1 MFSKKNI
8 KNKKNKN
15 PKKTKKKNG
24 GKAIDSGG
32 FGCIFNPA
40 LKCKNKTNRTKGI
53 SKLSFLE
60 DSNKEFNILKNV
72 QKYLSKIPNYDKFFL
87 IKDITKCTP
96 DKLSISDKN
105 QFDKCFSLTEHGI
118 TGSNINTKLQELSIL
133 NMPYGGVNLDVVVDK
148 KLVTIKKY
156 NSLLTTLLKKA
167 IVPMNNQNIY
177 HFDIKSM
184 NILYKNNS
192 VKIIDFGEIG
202 ISTSE
207 EIIPYILFNRNIQY
221 NSPFSRILFSNFINF
236 TISKIFTENKV
247 TPKTNNIKKFKL
259 IGLAY
264 EEYVKMYGFAHQIFI
279 GEYLFPEIFKLI
291 PSNLVKKLFGLSSDN
306 LNYQIILSELIVNYL
321 LEVIN
326 KYFDYK
332 VMKLDVEKYFIEVYS
347 KNVDIYGLISCYVPF
362 IIDKKAIYPD
372 NLKLKISNILFK
384 YCYNSKYSIKVIE
397 VDELISDLDKL
408 N

>member
-1 MFSKKNI
+1 MFSKKN
-8 KNKKNKN
+8 
-15 PKKTKKKNG
+15 KKTKKKSG

-32 FGCIFNPA
+32 FGCVFSPA
-40 LKCKNKTNRTKGI
+40 LKCRGKKTRTKGI

-60 DSNKEFNILKNV
+60 DSNIEFNTLKNV
-72 QKYLSKIPNYDKFFL
+72 QKYLSKIPNYEKYFL
-87 IKDITKCTP
+87 IKDITKCIP
-96 DKLSISDKN
+96 DNLSASDKN
-105 QFDKCFSLTEHGI
+105 QFDKCFSLTERGI
-118 TGSNINTKLQELSIL
+118 TSTNINRKLQELSII
-133 NMPYGGVNLDVVVDK
+133 NMPYGGVNLDIVVDK
-148 KLVTIKKY
+148 QIITIKKY
-156 NSLLTTLLKKA
+156 NNLLQTLLKKA
-167 IVPMNNQNIY
+167 IVPMNNKKIY

-202 ISTSE
+202 ISTSQ
-207 EIIPYILFNRNIQY
+207 EIIPNILFNRNIQY
-221 NSPFSRILFSNFINF
+221 NSPFSRILFSNFMNF

-247 TPKTNNIKKFKL
+247 TSKTNNIKKFKY

-264 EEYVKMYGFAHQIFI
+264 DEYVKMYGLAHQVFI
-279 GEYLFPEIFKLI
+279 GDYLFPEIFKLI
-291 PSNLVKKLFGLSSDN
+291 PSNLVKKIFGLSSDD
-306 LNYQIILSELIVNYL
+306 LNHLIILSELIINYL

-332 VMKLDVEKYFIEVYS
+332 IMKLDVEKYFVEVYS

-362 IIDKKAIYPD
+362 IISKTTNYPD
-372 NLKLKISNILFK
+372 NLKLKICNILFK